1 MNVIRG
7 SCLCGGI
14 KYEIDGALGTALYC
28 HCSMCRKFHGS
39 AFRARVSVS
48 KAAFRFTQGEALLTS
63 YRSSADTVK
72 RFCKI
77 CGSAM
82 VNSWDPEPD
91 MYGLAMG
98 SLDDD
103 PGIRAVCHIFVGSK
117 APWHEITDG
126 LPQFREFPEEA

>member
-1 MNVIRG
+1 MIRG

-14 KYEIDGALGTALYC
+14 KYEIDGPLRNALYC

-39 AFRARVSVS
+39 AFLARVAVPKSS
-48 KAAFRFTQGEALLTS
+48 FRFLQGEALLTS
-63 YRSSADTVK
+63 YRSSPDTVK
-72 RFCKI
+72 RFCKV
-77 CGSAM
+77 CGSPR

-103 PGIRAVCHIFVGSK
+103 PGIRPSCHIFVGSK
-117 APWHEITDG
+117 APWHEITDN
-126 LPQFREFPEEA
+126 LPRFEELR